1 MDGTDSG
8 VTVAAP
14 QARHD
19 GPPNDQVHNLSRLAK
34 KKKED
39 AHCFVGMKVV
49 ASDVMAH
56 EFTRKKDVGEIEVEV
71 ARR

>member
-1 MDGTDSG
+1 MEPIVASQSPRHRL
-8 VTVAAP
+8 VTM
-14 QARHD
+14 
-19 GPPNDQVHNLSRLAK
+19 VHPMIRYIISRAWQK